1 MEIKKG
7 VAVSP
12 GIAIAKAL
20 IIDSE
25 DYRIP
30 RRSIEPSQRM
40 IEVQR
45 ARNAF
50 KGAIEDLTRLQE
62 AQDQIEQGKIKDIFA
77 VHLRFLHDR
86 SLRKKITD
94 LVHSESM
101 TAEYAVSSTLREI
114 ASHFTKVK
122 DPYISERAADIYD
135 IERRLL
141 RQLLGKK
148 REDVGH
154 LTEQVAVVA
163 RELSPTQTAGFN
175 KEFVKGMATDAGG
188 RTSHTAIVARSLA
201 IPAVVALEDLTES
214 IHGGDTVI
222 IDGNRGIVIVN
233 PDDGTVRQYE
243 EYSQEFAEL
252 EHKLDAIREKPA
264 VTRDGVKITLLGN
277 IEFPDETELV
287 LQKGGEGIGLYRTE
301 FLYLNT
307 QTEPT
312 EEEHYKAYAETIS
325 VFKHRPVIIR
335 TVDLGADKYTQSR
348 RFVPEPNP
356 FLGLRSIR
364 FCLQNLMMFKTQL
377 HAILRASVLG
387 DVQIM
392 FPLITNLQE
401 LMQTKMILR
410 DVMEDLDEESIA
422 YNRDIHI
429 GIMIE
434 TPSAAL
440 TAFTFARDVDFFS
453 IGTNDLTQ
461 YTLAVDRGNEL
472 VSTLYSPADPAVL
485 RLMRTVI
492 QDAHKAQKDLSIC
505 GEMASEP
512 EYIMLLLGMGVRTLS
527 LAPPMIPEIKQI
539 IRSVTIED
547 CNKLARNVIGMNSE
561 RQISNYLRELGT
573 TDIQLSPRCR
583 KKNPAGGLLTCL
595 TLPQEPQSALYV
607 AKYHKSLFADNLCKN
622 MPQKWPSIPQ

>member
-7 VAVSP
+7 IAVSP
-12 GIAIAKAL
+12 GVAIAKSL

-30 RRSIEPSQRM
+30 RRSIKPSQR
-40 IEVQR
+40 IAEIRQV
-45 ARNAF
+45 RNAF
-50 KGAIEDLTRLQE
+50 KNAISELTQLDSGQE
-62 AQDQIEQGKIKDIFA
+62 AIEQGKIKDIFA

-94 LVHSESM
+94 LIRHQSV
-101 TAEYAVSSTLREI
+101 TAEYAVSKTMRDI
-114 ASHFTKVK
+114 ASHFMKVK
-122 DPYISERAADIYD
+122 DAYISERAADIYD

-141 RQLLGKK
+141 RQLLGSR
-148 REDVGH
+148 REDVEN
-154 LTEQVAVVA
+154 LTEEVTIVA

-175 KEFVKGMATDAGG
+175 KRFVKGIASDAGG
-188 RTSHTAIVARSLA
+188 RTSHAAIVARSLG
-201 IPAVVALEDLTES
+201 IPAVVALEDLTETVS
-214 IHGGDTVI
+214 GGDTVI

-233 PDDGTVRQYE
+233 PDSETIRQYE
-243 EYSQEFAEL
+243 EYSQEFLEL

-264 VTRDGVKITLLGN
+264 VTRDGVMIALLGN
-277 IEFPDETELV
+277 IEFPDEAELV

-301 FLYLNT
+301 FLYLNRRS
-307 QTEPT
+307 EPT
-312 EEEHYKAYAETIS
+312 EQDHYQAYAETVR

-335 TVDLGADKYTQSR
+335 TMDLGADKYTQSK
-348 RFVPEPNP
+348 RFAPEPNP

-387 DVQIM
+387 DVKIM
-392 FPLITNLQE
+392 FPLVTNIQE
-401 LMQTKMILR
+401 MMQAKMILR

-422 YNRDIHI
+422 YNKNIQV

-440 TAFTFARDVDFFS
+440 MASTLARDADFFS
-453 IGTNDLTQ
+453 IGTNDLIQ

-472 VSTLYSPADPAVL
+472 VSTLYSSSDPAVL
-485 RLMRTVI
+485 RLIRTVI
-492 QDAHKAQKDLSIC
+492 QDAHKAQIDLSIC

-512 EYIMLLLGMGVRTLS
+512 EYIMLLLGMGVRAIS

-547 CNKLARNVIGMNSE
+547 CNNVVRKILGMNSE
-561 RQISNYLRELGT
+561 RQISSFLRDAT
-573 TDIQLSPRCR
+573 R
-583 KKNPAGGLLTCL
+583 KI
-595 TLPQEPQSALYV
+595 LPEA
-607 AKYHKSLFADNLCKN
+607 F
-622 MPQKWPSIPQ
+622 

>member
-7 VAVSP
+7 IAVSP

-30 RRSIEPSQRM
+30 RRSIKPSQRM
-40 IEVQR
+40 TEIQR
-45 ARNAF
+45 VRNTF
-50 KGAIEDLTRLQE
+50 KDAIGELTRLE
-62 AQDQIEQGKIKDIFA
+62 AVQDESEEGKVKDIFA

-94 LVHSESM
+94 LVHSELV
-101 TAEYAVSSTLREI
+101 TAEYAVSTTLREI

-148 REDVGH
+148 REDVEH
-154 LTEQVAVVA
+154 LTEEVAVVA
-163 RELSPTQTAGFN
+163 RELSPTQTAGLN
-175 KEFVKGMATDAGG
+175 KEFVKGLATDAGG
-188 RTSHTAIVARSLA
+188 RTSHTAIVARSLG
-201 IPAVVALEDLTES
+201 IPAVVALEDLTDT
-214 IHGGDTVI
+214 IGGADVVI

-233 PDDGTVRQYE
+233 PDDETIRQYA
-243 EYSQEFAEL
+243 EYALEFVEL

-264 VTRDGVKITLLGN
+264 VTRDGIKITLLGN
-277 IEFPDETELV
+277 IEFPEEAEMV
-287 LQKGGEGIGLYRTE
+287 LKKGGEGIGLYRTE

-307 QTEPT
+307 EREPT
-312 EEEHYKAYAETIS
+312 EDDHYNAYAETIS

-335 TVDLGADKYTQSR
+335 TVDLGADKYTQSK
-348 RFVPEPNP
+348 RFAPEPNP

-377 HAILRASVLG
+377 HAVLRASVLG
-387 DVQIM
+387 EVRIM
-392 FPLITNLQE
+392 FPLITNIQE
-401 LMQTKMILR
+401 LMQAKLILR

-422 YNRDIHI
+422 YNKNIQV

-440 TAFTFARDVDFFS
+440 TAATLARDADFCS

-472 VSTLYSPADPAVL
+472 VSTLYSSADPAVL
-485 RLMRTVI
+485 RLIRTVI
-492 QDAHKAQKDLSIC
+492 QDAHKAEIDLHIC

-512 EYIMLLLGMGVRTLS
+512 EYIMLLLGMGVRTMS

-547 CNKLARNVIGMNSE
+547 CNNVARKILGMNSE
-561 RQISNYLRELGT
+561 RQISNYLR
-573 TDIQLSPRCR
+573 DAAR
-583 KKNPAGGLLTCL
+583 KI
-595 TLPQEPQSALYV
+595 LPEV
-607 AKYHKSLFADNLCKN
+607 F
-622 MPQKWPSIPQ
+622 